1 VAASAWAGPMYVLYV
16 SGMYLGMLCSGEG
29 GDAVTERGGAN
40 DSGAV
45 MSTLSKQKQP
55 RHVLV
60 LYVYMQRHVS
70 EFSAGRW

>member
-1 VAASAWAGPMYVLYV
+1 VAASAWAGPMYV
-16 SGMYLGMLCSGEG
+16 SGMYLGMLCSGER

-45 MSTLSKQKQP
+45 MSTLLKQKQP

-60 LYVYMQRHVS
+60 PYVYMQRHVS
-70 EFSAGRW
+70 EGSVGRW